1 MVEVIKHNDISKAA
15 SADVAVI
22 DFNATWC
29 GPCRMLAPVLEEV
42 SEEMKDSVK
51 FFSCDCDEN
60 GELARQFGIM
70 SIPAVVVLKKGQQAG
85 MNVGFVPKEGL
96 VDFIKGNM

>member
-1 MVEVIKHNDISKAA
+1 MVEIIKNNDIKKAA

-42 SEEMKDSVK
+42 SEEMKDSVN

-85 MNVGFVPKEGL
+85 MNIGFVPKEGL
-96 VDFIKGNM
+96 VEFIKGNM

>member
-1 MVEVIKHNDISKAA
+1 MCIRD
-15 SADVAVI
+15 
-22 DFNATWC
+22 
-29 GPCRMLAPVLEEV
+29 R
-42 SEEMKDSVK
+42 
-51 FFSCDCDEN
+51 
-60 GELARQFGIM
+60 FGIM